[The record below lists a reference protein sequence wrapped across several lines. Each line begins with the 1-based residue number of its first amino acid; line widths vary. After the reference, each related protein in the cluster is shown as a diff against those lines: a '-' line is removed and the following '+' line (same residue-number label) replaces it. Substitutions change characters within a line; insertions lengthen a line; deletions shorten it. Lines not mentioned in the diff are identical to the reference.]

1 LAAVELEIGLLKA
14 FPGVSPREI
23 REEGADL
30 VRKLHIWE
38 LAYGKQDGIDGV
50 EGGGDIAELG

>member
-14 FPGVSPREI
+14 FPGASPREI

-30 VRKLHIWE
+30 IRKLQIWE
-38 LAYGKQDGIDGV
+38 LAYGKQDNGLDEI
-50 EGGGDIAELG
+50 EGGDDFA

>member
-30 VRKLHIWE
+30 LRKLQIWE
-38 LAYGKQDGIDGV
+38 LAYGKQEDGTGEIEGV
-50 EGGGDIAELG
+50 PDAELG

>member
-1 LAAVELEIGLLKA
+1 LASVELEIGLLKA

-30 VRKLHIWE
+30 VRKLQIWE
-38 LAYGKQDGIDGV
+38 LAYGKRSDGLGEI
-50 EGGGDIAELG
+50 EGGLPDA